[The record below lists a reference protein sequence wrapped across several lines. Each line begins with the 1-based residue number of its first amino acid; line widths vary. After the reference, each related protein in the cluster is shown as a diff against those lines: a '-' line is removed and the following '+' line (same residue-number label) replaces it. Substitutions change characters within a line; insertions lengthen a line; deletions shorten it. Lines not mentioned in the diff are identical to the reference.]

1 MAMSDMTL
9 GQYYPAASLMH
20 RLDARI
26 KIVLA
31 VAFMVLAFLVNTWQ
45 GYGMIFLMLMTAI
58 WLSKVPVRFV
68 AKGLRPILF
77 ILIFT
82 FVLNMFLT
90 PGQTVWWHW
99 WIFRLTREGVLFA
112 VQMSVRLALL
122 VAGTS
127 MLTLTTAPLQLTDGL
142 ESLLR
147 PLKVVRFPVHEMA
160 MMMSI
165 ALRFI
170 PTLAEEADRIRKA
183 QAARGADFDTGSLF
197 KRAASLIP
205 LLVPLFVGAFR
216 RAEELATAMEARC
229 YHGGEGRTKLNVMH
243 MGGRDYVALCVM
255 VAAYLLATV
264 GGF

>member
-9 GQYYPAASLMH
+9 GQYFPAESVIH

-31 VAFMVLAFLVNTWQ
+31 IAFMVLAFLVNTLQ
-45 GYGMIFLMLMTAI
+45 GYGMVLGLLVVPIL
-58 WLSKVPVRFV
+58 LSRVPIRFV
-68 AKGLRPILF
+68 LKGLKPILF

-82 FVLNMFLT
+82 FVLNLFLT
-90 PGQTVWWHW
+90 PGQTVWVHW
-99 WIFRLTREGVLFA
+99 WIFTITKESLLFA

-147 PLKVVRFPVHEMA
+147 PLKAIRFPVHEMA

-183 QAARGADFDTGSLF
+183 QAARGADFDTGGLF

-229 YHGGEGRTKLNVMH
+229 YHGGEGRTKLTVMH
-243 MGGRDYVALCVM
+243 MGGRDYISLLIM

>member
-9 GQYYPAASLMH
+9 GQYFPAESVIH

-26 KIVLA
+26 KIVL
-31 VAFMVLAFLVNTWQ
+31 VIAFMVLAFLVSTLQ
-45 GYGMIFLMLMTAI
+45 GYGMVLGLLAVTIL
-58 WLSKVPVRFV
+58 LSRVPIRFV
-68 AKGLRPILF
+68 LKGLKPILF

-82 FVLNMFLT
+82 FVLNLFLT
-90 PGQTVWWHW
+90 PGQTVWVHW
-99 WIFRLTREGVLFA
+99 WIFTITKESLLFA

-147 PLKVVRFPVHEMA
+147 TLKAIRFPVHEMA

-183 QAARGADFDTGSLF
+183 QAARGADFDTGRLF

-229 YHGGEGRTKLNVMH
+229 YHGGEGRTKLTVMH
-243 MGGRDYVALCVM
+243 MGGRDYISLLIM

>member
-9 GQYYPAASLMH
+9 GQYFPAESVIH

-31 VAFMVLAFLVNTWQ
+31 IAFMVLAFLVNTLQ
-45 GYGMIFLMLMTAI
+45 GYGMVLGLLVVTIS
-58 WLSKVPVRFV
+58 LSRVPIRFV
-68 AKGLRPILF
+68 LKGLKPILF

-82 FVLNMFLT
+82 FVLNLFLT
-90 PGQTVWWHW
+90 PGQTVWVHW
-99 WIFRLTREGVLFA
+99 WIFTITKESLLFA

-147 PLKVVRFPVHEMA
+147 PLKAIRFPVHEMA

-183 QAARGADFDTGSLF
+183 QAARGADFDTGGLF

-229 YHGGEGRTKLNVMH
+229 YHGGEGRTKLTVMH
-243 MGGRDYVALCVM
+243 IGGRDYISLLIM

>member
-9 GQYYPAASLMH
+9 GQYFPAESVIH

-31 VAFMVLAFLVNTWQ
+31 IAFMVLAFLVSTLQ
-45 GYGMIFLMLMTAI
+45 GYGMVLGLLAVTIL
-58 WLSKVPVRFV
+58 LSRVPIRFV
-68 AKGLRPILF
+68 LKGLKPILF

-82 FVLNMFLT
+82 FVLNLFLT
-90 PGQTVWWHW
+90 PGQTVWVHW
-99 WIFRLTREGVLFA
+99 WIFTITKESLLFA

-147 PLKVVRFPVHEMA
+147 PLKAIRFPVHEMA

-183 QAARGADFDTGSLF
+183 QAARGRGL
-197 KRAASLIP
+197 
-205 LLVPLFVGAFR
+205 
-216 RAEELATAMEARC
+216 
-229 YHGGEGRTKLNVMH
+229 
-243 MGGRDYVALCVM
+243 
-255 VAAYLLATV
+255 
-264 GGF
+264 

>member
-9 GQYYPAASLMH
+9 GQYFPAESVIH

-31 VAFMVLAFLVNTWQ
+31 IAFMELAFLVNTLQ
-45 GYGMIFLMLMTAI
+45 GYGMVLGLLVVTIL
-58 WLSKVPVRFV
+58 LSRVPIRFV
-68 AKGLRPILF
+68 LKGLKPILF

-82 FVLNMFLT
+82 FVLNLFLT
-90 PGQTVWWHW
+90 PGQTVWVHW
-99 WIFRLTREGVLFA
+99 WIFTITKESLLFA

-127 MLTLTTAPLQLTDGL
+127 MLTLTTAPLHLTDGL

-147 PLKVVRFPVHEMA
+147 PLKAIRFPVHEMA

-183 QAARGADFDTGSLF
+183 QAARGADFDTGGLF

-229 YHGGEGRTKLNVMH
+229 YHGGEGRTKLTVMH
-243 MGGRDYVALCVM
+243 MGGRDYISLLIM

>member
-1 MAMSDMTL
+1 MAMSYMTL
-9 GQYYPAASLMH
+9 GQYFPAESVIH

-31 VAFMVLAFLVNTWQ
+31 IAFMVLAFLVSTLQ
-45 GYGMIFLMLMTAI
+45 GYGMVLGLLAVTIL
-58 WLSKVPVRFV
+58 LSRVPIRFV
-68 AKGLRPILF
+68 LKGLKPILF

-82 FVLNMFLT
+82 FVLNLFLT
-90 PGQTVWWHW
+90 TGQTVWVHW
-99 WIFRLTREGVLFA
+99 LIFTITKESLLFA

-147 PLKVVRFPVHEMA
+147 PLKAIRFPVHEMA

-183 QAARGADFDTGSLF
+183 QAARGADFDTGGLF

-229 YHGGEGRTKLNVMH
+229 YHGGEGRTKLTVMH
-243 MGGRDYVALCVM
+243 MGGRDYISLLIM

>member
-1 MAMSDMTL
+1 MAMSDITL
-9 GQYYPAASLMH
+9 GQYFPAESVIH

-31 VAFMVLAFLVNTWQ
+31 IAFMVLAFLVSTLQ
-45 GYGMIFLMLMTAI
+45 GYGMVLGLLAVTIL
-58 WLSKVPVRFV
+58 LSRVPIRFV
-68 AKGLRPILF
+68 LKGLKPILF

-82 FVLNMFLT
+82 FVLNLFLT
-90 PGQTVWWHW
+90 PGQTVWVHW
-99 WIFRLTREGVLFA
+99 WIFTITKESLLFA

-147 PLKVVRFPVHEMA
+147 PLKAIRFPVHEMA

-183 QAARGADFDTGSLF
+183 QAARGADFDTGGLF

-205 LLVPLFVGAFR
+205 LLVPLFVGAIR
-216 RAEELATAMEARC
+216 RAEELATAMEAR
-229 YHGGEGRTKLNVMH
+229 
-243 MGGRDYVALCVM
+243 
-255 VAAYLLATV
+255 
-264 GGF
+264 